1 MYYTVSDTERFVEAG
16 SEKLAW
22 CGRLMTAPGV
32 RRISFP
38 YSYVEFRFVSPF
50 VRVVLRNIPEP
61 GNGDENALGVL
72 LDGDEAHQKKIVL
85 QKNGEEEVIT
95 LADGLDGK
103 EHTLRLF
110 KRTGACHEVEI
121 YGFVYAEAGQLLPPP
136 KQPRRCIE
144 FYGDS
149 VTVGEVSEAVAY
161 VGKLDPE
168 HHGEYHNSWYSYA
181 SIAARSMNAR
191 AHLCAQGG
199 IALLPGTGYFHAPD
213 TVGMCDVYDRVRF
226 NPVFGELE
234 KWDFSRFTPHV
245 VVVAVGQND
254 DFPENYMKLDPHGEK
269 AAVWKAAYLKM
280 VRSLRAKYP
289 KAYIIL
295 STTILNHAPQWD
307 RAIGQV
313 AVTLHSEGDDRIY
326 HLIYS
331 RNGRGTPGHLRIP
344 EAEEM
349 AIELRA
355 FINSIGPQVWE

>member
-144 FYGDS
+144 FYGDTLDR
-149 VTVGEVSEAVAY
+149 VLVSEAVAY

-181 SIAARSMNAR
+181 SIAATVNECPRTSVCPGRNRAAAR
-191 AHLCAQGG
+191 NRL
-199 IALLPGTGYFHAPD
+199 
-213 TVGMCDVYDRVRF
+213 
-226 NPVFGELE
+226 
-234 KWDFSRFTPHV
+234 FSCT
-245 VVVAVGQND
+245 
-254 DFPENYMKLDPHGEK
+254 
-269 AAVWKAAYLKM
+269 
-280 VRSLRAKYP
+280 
-289 KAYIIL
+289 
-295 STTILNHAPQWD
+295 
-307 RAIGQV
+307 
-313 AVTLHSEGDDRIY
+313 
-326 HLIYS
+326 
-331 RNGRGTPGHLRIP
+331 
-344 EAEEM
+344 
-349 AIELRA
+349 
-355 FINSIGPQVWE
+355 